1 VASRR
6 GAKEL
11 ISQGR
16 IAVNG
21 RIVLIPGTHI
31 DPARDIVTF
40 DGDRVRMTGRRIY
53 LMLNKPAGYLTTAKR
68 QDGRP
73 IVMDLISDID
83 ERIYPVGRLDF
94 DTEGLLLLTNDGDF
108 AYRLTHPKFK
118 VEKVYLAWVSGVPS
132 EERLNELRK
141 GVRTKRFK
149 AAPAKVDLLKI
160 KGGDALLRITIHE
173 GRKRQ
178 IKHMCSAIGHKVIK
192 LKRIQIG
199 PIKLGN
205 LPVGRYRFLREEEVR
220 TILDSIKSSDE
231 GS

>member
-1 VASRR
+1 
-6 GAKEL
+6 
-11 ISQGR
+11 
-16 IAVNG
+16 
-21 RIVLIPGTHI
+21 
-31 DPARDIVTF
+31 
-40 DGDRVRMTGRRIY
+40 
-53 LMLNKPAGYLTTAKR
+53 MLNKPAGYLTTAKR